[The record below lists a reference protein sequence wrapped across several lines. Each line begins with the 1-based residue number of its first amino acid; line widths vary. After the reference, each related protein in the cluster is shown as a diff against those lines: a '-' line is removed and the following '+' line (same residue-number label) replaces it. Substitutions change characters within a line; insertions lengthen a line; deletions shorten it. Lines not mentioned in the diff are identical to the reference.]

1 MLVLLRPNQ
10 AQLTLADTAD
20 AGASRDL
27 PRPPWRGDASW
38 PLSTARTGWSASAT
52 DIKGVYLLPLALG
65 IYIASCAHGGHGYF
79 IRFRLD
85 DLNWSSKNDVLTANG
100 GC

>member
-1 MLVLLRPNQ
+1 CSAPASGYGGQSVCCSCVVLQKQESSYDSFVAQRDSMLVLLRPNQ

-52 DIKGVYLLPLALG
+52 DIKG
-65 IYIASCAHGGHGYF
+65 
-79 IRFRLD
+79 
-85 DLNWSSKNDVLTANG
+85 
-100 GC
+100 